1 MIPKIKRWE
10 DKKYREWVATLH
22 CANCNIKDETIVGH
36 HLAHIL
42 APHCGGGGQ
51 KAADYL
57 SMPLC
62 YVCHNK
68 LHTEG
73 DTVLLAH
80 QVTMILNTLRLA
92 FHYGKL
98 QEGK

>member
-10 DKKYREWVATLH
+10 DKKYREWVATLP

-42 APHCGGGGQ
+42 APHCGGEGQ

-62 YVCHNK
+62 YVCITSCIQRETQYYWH
-68 LHTEG
+68 
-73 DTVLLAH
+73 
-80 QVTMILNTLRLA
+80 IR
-92 FHYGKL
+92 
-98 QEGK
+98 